1 MSDALADQL
10 ESMVVAFRLVL
21 KDLVERDIR
30 IEALETAIRDALA
43 LHAAGCGDAF
53 EVLRRVLEEPTQ

>member
-30 IEALETAIRDALA
+30 IEALEAAIRDALA

-53 EVLRRVLEEPTQ
+53 QELRRVLEEPTQ

>member
-10 ESMVVAFRLVL
+10 EGTREALRRAFR
-21 KDLVERDIR
+21 DLVDRDLR
-30 IEALETAIRDALA
+30 ITELEVAIRQALA

-53 EVLRRVLEEPTQ
+53 QELRQVLEEPNQ